1 MKKIITTIAVT
12 AISISMSMSLT
23 AYAADM
29 LDKNYI
35 ESEIWEDMWLGK
47 SDNGTEFPEA
57 SFKHH
62 LLDKW
67 ITQNYGSDDFDWS
80 ELGELK
86 YQYKR
91 YYENYIAG
99 WDFNDDDNG
108 NWTIDTE
115 EHSYHFQLINHTWNM
130 IDENGDTVD
139 TFSPISTEELQ
150 PNNNYANQ
158 NGSSSNRVIGQIT
171 EEAKTT
177 SENEDSQKSVKHNKG
192 TIMPVIIRIIA
203 LVGIGAVLLFFRKNK
218 K

>member
-12 AISISMSMSLT
+12 AISISMSLT

>member
-12 AISISMSMSLT
+12 AISISMSLT

-35 ESEIWEDMWLGK
+35 ESEIWEDIWLGK

-62 LLDKW
+62 LLDEW

-99 WDFNDDDNG
+99 WD
-108 NWTIDTE
+108 
-115 EHSYHFQLINHTWNM
+115 
-130 IDENGDTVD
+130 
-139 TFSPISTEELQ
+139 
-150 PNNNYANQ
+150 
-158 NGSSSNRVIGQIT
+158 
-171 EEAKTT
+171 
-177 SENEDSQKSVKHNKG
+177 
-192 TIMPVIIRIIA
+192 
-203 LVGIGAVLLFFRKNK
+203 
-218 K
+218 

>member
-12 AISISMSMSLT
+12 AISISMSLT

-35 ESEIWEDMWLGK
+35 ESEIWEDIWLGK

-62 LLDKW
+62 LLDEW

-80 ELGELK
+80 ELDELK

-115 EHSYHFQLINHTWNM
+115 EHSYHFQLINHIWNM

-139 TFSPISTEELQ
+139 TFPSFSTEELQ
-150 PNNNYANQ
+150 PNNNYAKQ

-171 EEAKTT
+171 KEAKTT
-177 SENEDSQKSVKHNKG
+177 SENEDSQKSVKHHKG
-192 TIMPVIIRIIA
+192 TIMPVIIGIIA
-203 LVGIGAVLLFFRKNK
+203 LIGIGVVLLLFRKNK

>member
-12 AISISMSMSLT
+12 AISISMSLT

-62 LLDKW
+62 LLDEW

-139 TFSPISTEELQ
+139 TFPPFSTEELQ
-150 PNNNYANQ
+150 PNSNYANQ

-177 SENEDSQKSVKHNKG
+177 SENENSQKSVKHHKG
-192 TIMPVIIRIIA
+192 TIVPIIIGIIA
-203 LVGIGAVLLFFRKNK
+203 LVGIGAVLLLFRKNK

>member
-12 AISISMSMSLT
+12 AISISMSLT
-23 AYAADM
+23 AYAADV

-62 LLDKW
+62 LLDEW
-67 ITQNYGSDDFDWS
+67 IIQNYGSDDFDWS

-115 EHSYHFQLINHTWNM
+115 EHSYRFQLINHTWNM

-139 TFSPISTEELQ
+139 TFPPFSTEELQ

-177 SENEDSQKSVKHNKG
+177 FENEDSQKSVKHHKG
-192 TIMPVIIRIIA
+192 TIMPVIIGIIA
-203 LVGIGAVLLFFRKNK
+203 LVGIGAALLLFRKNK

>member
-12 AISISMSMSLT
+12 AISISMSLT

-35 ESEIWEDMWLGK
+35 ESEIWEDIWLGK

-62 LLDKW
+62 LLDEW

-115 EHSYHFQLINHTWNM
+115 VDTDHLEQIYHILIK

-139 TFSPISTEELQ
+139 TFPPFSRDELQ
-150 PNNNYANQ
+150 PNSNYANQ

-177 SENEDSQKSVKHNKG
+177 FENEDSQKSVKHHKG
-192 TIMPVIIRIIA
+192 TIMPVIIGIIA
-203 LVGIGAVLLFFRKNK
+203 LVGIGVALLLFRKNK

>member
-12 AISISMSMSLT
+12 AISISMSLT

-35 ESEIWEDMWLGK
+35 ESEIWEDIWLGK

-62 LLDKW
+62 LLDEW

-108 NWTIDTE
+108 NCKIDTE

-139 TFSPISTEELQ
+139 TFSPFSIEELQ
-150 PNNNYANQ
+150 PNSNYANQ

-177 SENEDSQKSVKHNKG
+177 SEDEDSQKSVKHHKG
-192 TIMPVIIRIIA
+192 TIMPVIIGIIA
-203 LVGIGAVLLFFRKNK
+203 LVGIGAALLLFRKNK

>member
-12 AISISMSMSLT
+12 AISISMSLT

-35 ESEIWEDMWLGK
+35 ESEIWEDIWLGK

-62 LLDKW
+62 LLDEW

-108 NWTIDTE
+108 NWTIDME

-139 TFSPISTEELQ
+139 TFPPFSTEELQ
-150 PNNNYANQ
+150 PNSNYANQ

-177 SENEDSQKSVKHNKG
+177 FENEDSQKSVKHHKG
-192 TIMPVIIRIIA
+192 TIMPVIIGIIA
-203 LVGIGAVLLFFRKNK
+203 LVGIGVALLLFRKNK

>member
-12 AISISMSMSLT
+12 AISISMSMT
-23 AYAADM
+23 AYAADV

-62 LLDKW
+62 LLDEW
-67 ITQNYGSDDFDWS
+67 IIQNYGSDDFDWS

-91 YYENYIAG
+91 YYIAG

-115 EHSYHFQLINHTWNM
+115 EHSYRFQLINHTWNM

-139 TFSPISTEELQ
+139 TFPPFSTEELQ

-177 SENEDSQKSVKHNKG
+177 FENEDSQKSVKHHKG
-192 TIMPVIIRIIA
+192 TIMPVIIGIIA
-203 LVGIGAVLLFFRKNK
+203 LVGIGAALLLFRKNRK
-218 K
+218 

>member
-1 MKKIITTIAVT
+1 M
-12 AISISMSMSLT
+12 
-23 AYAADM
+23 
-29 LDKNYI
+29 DKNYI

-62 LLDKW
+62 LLDEW

-139 TFSPISTEELQ
+139 TFPPFSTEELQ
-150 PNNNYANQ
+150 PNSNYANQ

-177 SENEDSQKSVKHNKG
+177 FENEDSQKSVKHHKG
-192 TIMPVIIRIIA
+192 TIMPVIIGIIA
-203 LVGIGAVLLFFRKNK
+203 LVGIGVALLLFRKNK

>member
-12 AISISMSMSLT
+12 AISISMSLT

-35 ESEIWEDMWLGK
+35 ESEIWEDIWLGK

-62 LLDKW
+62 LLDEW

-108 NWTIDTE
+108 NLTIDTE
-115 EHSYHFQLINHTWNM
+115 EHSYHFQLINHTCNM
-130 IDENGDTVD
+130 IYEIGDTVD
-139 TFSPISTEELQ
+139 TFPPFSTEELQ
-150 PNNNYANQ
+150 PNSNYANL
-158 NGSSSNRVIGQIT
+158 NGSSSHRDIGQIT

-177 SENEDSQKSVKHNKG
+177 FENEDSQKSEKHHKG
-192 TIMPVIIRIIA
+192 TIMPVIIGIIA
-203 LVGIGAVLLFFRKNK
+203 LVGIGVALLLFRKNK

>member
-12 AISISMSMSLT
+12 AISISMSLT

-35 ESEIWEDMWLGK
+35 ESEIWEDIWLGK

-62 LLDKW
+62 LLDEW

-139 TFSPISTEELQ
+139 TFPPFSTEELQ
-150 PNNNYANQ
+150 AIQ
-158 NGSSSNRVIGQIT
+158 HMESLVSG
-171 EEAKTT
+171 
-177 SENEDSQKSVKHNKG
+177 
-192 TIMPVIIRIIA
+192 
-203 LVGIGAVLLFFRKNK
+203 LVGCGWGYEQIKEFIQENNTAMQIVA
-218 K
+218 

>member
-12 AISISMSMSLT
+12 AISISMSLT

-158 NGSSSNRVIGQIT
+158 NCSSSNRVIGQIT

>member
-12 AISISMSMSLT
+12 AISISMSLT

-62 LLDKW
+62 LLDEW

-139 TFSPISTEELQ
+139 TFPPFSTEELH

-171 EEAKTT
+171 EGAKTT
-177 SENEDSQKSVKHNKG
+177 SENEDSQKSVKHHKG
-192 TIMPVIIRIIA
+192 TIMTVIIGIIA
-203 LVGIGAVLLFFRKNK
+203 LVGIGVVLLLFRKNK

>member
-12 AISISMSMSLT
+12 AISISMRLT

>member
-12 AISISMSMSLT
+12 AISISMSLT

-177 SENEDSQKSVKHNKG
+177 SENEDSQKSVKHHKG
-192 TIMPVIIRIIA
+192 TIMPVIIGIIA

>member
-1 MKKIITTIAVT
+1 MKKIITIIAVT
-12 AISISMSMSLT
+12 TISISMSLT

>member
-1 MKKIITTIAVT
+1 MKKIITTIAVI
-12 AISISMSMSLT
+12 AISISMSLT

-139 TFSPISTEELQ
+139 TFSPFSTEELQ
-150 PNNNYANQ
+150 PNSNYANQ
-158 NGSSSNRVIGQIT
+158 IGSSSNRVIGQIT
-171 EEAKTT
+171 EKAKTT
-177 SENEDSQKSVKHNKG
+177 SENENSQKSVKHHKG
-192 TIMPVIIRIIA
+192 TVMPVIIGIIV
-203 LVGIGAVLLFFRKNK
+203 LVGIGVVLLLFRKNK

>member
-12 AISISMSMSLT
+12 AISISMSLT

-62 LLDKW
+62 LLDEW

-130 IDENGDTVD
+130 IDEMVTQLIHFHRLAQKNYSQIAIMQIKMAVVQ
-139 TFSPISTEELQ
+139 TELSVRLQ
-150 PNNNYANQ
+150 
-158 NGSSSNRVIGQIT
+158 R
-171 EEAKTT
+171 K
-177 SENEDSQKSVKHNKG
+177 QKRPLK
-192 TIMPVIIRIIA
+192 MRI
-203 LVGIGAVLLFFRKNK
+203 LKNL
-218 K
+218 

>member
-12 AISISMSMSLT
+12 AISISMSLT

-35 ESEIWEDMWLGK
+35 GK

-62 LLDKW
+62 LLDEW

-139 TFSPISTEELQ
+139 TFPPFSTEELQ
-150 PNNNYANQ
+150 PNSNYANQ

-177 SENEDSQKSVKHNKG
+177 FENEDSQKSVKHHKG
-192 TIMPVIIRIIA
+192 TIMPVIIGIIA
-203 LVGIGAVLLFFRKNK
+203 LVGIGVALLLFRKNK

>member
-1 MKKIITTIAVT
+1 MKKIITTIAVI
-12 AISISMSMSLT
+12 AISISMSLT

-91 YYENYIAG
+91 YYENYIDG

-115 EHSYHFQLINHTWNM
+115 EHSYHFQLINHIWNM

-139 TFSPISTEELQ
+139 TFPPFSTEELQ
-150 PNNNYANQ
+150 PNSNYANQ

-177 SENEDSQKSVKHNKG
+177 SENEDSQKSVKHHKG
-192 TIMPVIIRIIA
+192 TIMPVIIGIIA
-203 LVGIGAVLLFFRKNK
+203 LVGIGAVLLLFRKNK

>member
-12 AISISMSMSLT
+12 AISISMSLT

-203 LVGIGAVLLFFRKNK
+203 LVGIGAVLLFFRRNEG
-218 K
+218 

>member
-12 AISISMSMSLT
+12 AISISMSLT

-62 LLDKW
+62 LLDEW
-67 ITQNYGSDDFDWS
+67 IIQNYGSDDFDWS

>member
-12 AISISMSMSLT
+12 AISISMSLT

-139 TFSPISTEELQ
+139 TFPPFSTEELQ
-150 PNNNYANQ
+150 PNSNYANQ

>member
-12 AISISMSMSLT
+12 AISISMSLT

-99 WDFNDDDNG
+99 WDSNDDDNG